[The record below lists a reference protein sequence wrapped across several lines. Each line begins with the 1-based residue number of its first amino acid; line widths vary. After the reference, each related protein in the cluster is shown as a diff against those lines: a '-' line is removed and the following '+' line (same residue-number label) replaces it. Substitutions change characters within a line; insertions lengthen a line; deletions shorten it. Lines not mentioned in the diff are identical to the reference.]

1 MTDSRIRSGD
11 SLSEGLAEG
20 LLAVLKDDQSL
31 RVRVAVLQLADQLTG
46 LTGWTNFGG
55 GGLQDSREGGGQRA
69 PADAG
74 PAPLPTKRP
83 ARLPVPHTTLQRDFM
98 NSPDVNNPLVGN
110 TCSGTM

>member
-55 GGLQDSREGGGQRA
+55 GGLQDSREGGGGHRQILVLLLFR
-69 PADAG
+69 
-74 PAPLPTKRP
+74 RSV
-83 ARLPVPHTTLQRDFM
+83 RLDCLCRTPHF
-98 NSPDVNNPLVGN
+98 NGIS
-110 TCSGTM
+110 